1 MRMNTLTIMRH
12 FQMQERNFAN
22 FGTQPAKTGTP
33 FCLKP
38 KKNTNNLKTNKME
51 KLNKLQALCDASNK
65 RYSAGLNDDDQTRA
79 VFDYAKKNTSVCV
92 IIGYD
97 SYNAV
102 PAEEVIKF
110 CEQNPDAE
118 IKIEKD
124 FSFVKM
130 NFGKAMIL
138 SKLLQ

>member
-1 MRMNTLTIMRH
+1 M
-12 FQMQERNFAN
+12 
-22 FGTQPAKTGTP
+22 K
-33 FCLKP
+33 
-38 KKNTNNLKTNKME
+38 

-65 RYSAGLNDDDQTRA
+65 KYSAGLNDDDQTRA

-92 IIGYD
+92 VIGYD